1 MNEKMKEFKRI
12 KRLNYRCSIVAM
24 VLTQA
29 LLFSFELSLL
39 ANIVA
44 YLVNLVGWIVVGAV
58 LESVAAVNHGIDLT
72 KKEKE
77 VH

>member
-1 MNEKMKEFKRI
+1 MDENMKEFIRI

-24 VLTQA
+24 VMTQA
-29 LLFSFELSLL
+29 LLFSFEMSLL
-39 ANIVA
+39 ANIIA
-44 YLVNLVGWIVVGAV
+44 YLVNSVVWIVVGAV
-58 LESVAAVNHGIDLT
+58 LESVAAVNHRVDLT